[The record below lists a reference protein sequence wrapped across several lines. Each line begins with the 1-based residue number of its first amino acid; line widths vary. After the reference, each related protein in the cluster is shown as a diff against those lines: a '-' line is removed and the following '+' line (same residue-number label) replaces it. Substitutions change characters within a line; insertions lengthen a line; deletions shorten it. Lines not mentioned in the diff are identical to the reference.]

1 MDIKP
6 RDDSELGGSAS
17 TMGYRF
23 RFPNAF
29 DTLVQHQQEEMLK
42 RNHRYRCKT
51 RGSNFLGSK
60 TPEKALQF
68 QRATV

>member
-17 TMGYRF
+17 IMAYKF
-23 RFPNAF
+23 RFPNAL

-42 RNHRYRCKT
+42 RNHRYECKKGEQLP
-51 RGSNFLGSK
+51 R
-60 TPEKALQF
+60 
-68 QRATV
+68 